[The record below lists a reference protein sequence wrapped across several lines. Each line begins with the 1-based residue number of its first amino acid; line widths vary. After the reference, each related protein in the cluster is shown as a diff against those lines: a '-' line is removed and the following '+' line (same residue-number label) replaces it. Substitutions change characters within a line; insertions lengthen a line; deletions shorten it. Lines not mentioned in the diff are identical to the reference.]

1 MRLSASDPE
10 KTHQFQDG
18 PVNVHVQGRVNE
30 GSGPAHVTTHV
41 SSTPAP
47 DGDGSVH
54 VNAHAKVSTPA
65 PVGDGNVHVNAHA
78 KVSTPA
84 PDGMGPVRVHVNA
97 KVTTPGPGNSARDGP
112 SATPEPVGDADSL
125 AKVKAHVTVHG
136 APPPVKVHATVKT
149 GEAASATPEPE
160 DRSSMLDSNSLARAH
175 VTLHGA
181 PPPGTGL
188 KVNTKVKVDDS
199 G

>member
-65 PVGDGNVHVNAHA
+65 PDGV
-78 KVSTPA
+78 
-84 PDGMGPVRVHVNA
+84 GPVRVHVNA
-97 KVTTPGPGNSARDGP
+97 KGTTPGPGNSARDGP
-112 SATPEPVGDADSL
+112 SATP
-125 AKVKAHVTVHG
+125 
-136 APPPVKVHATVKT
+136 
-149 GEAASATPEPE
+149 
-160 DRSSMLDSNSLARAH
+160 
-175 VTLHGA
+175 
-181 PPPGTGL
+181 
-188 KVNTKVKVDDS
+188 
-199 G
+199 